1 MYVCVCVCVFKEVLL
16 WVGGDKRF
24 EQNRFFF
31 VVLFV
36 RSYVADLSNISV
48 QNFKKG
54 NEKNI
59 LNS

>member
-1 MYVCVCVCVFKEVLL
+1 MYVCIFKEVLL
-16 WVGGDKRF
+16 GGGRKRF
-24 EQNRFFF
+24 EQNRLFF
-31 VVLFV
+31 VLFV
-36 RSYVADLSNISV
+36 RSYVADLSKISV